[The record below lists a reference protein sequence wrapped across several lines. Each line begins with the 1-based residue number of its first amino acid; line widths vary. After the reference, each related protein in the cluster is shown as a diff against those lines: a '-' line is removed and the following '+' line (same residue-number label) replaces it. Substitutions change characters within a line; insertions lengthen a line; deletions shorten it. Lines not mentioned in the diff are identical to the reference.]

1 MTHGQASR
9 GCQSPD
15 SSNVTKRSRRS
26 GGKNPG
32 INIPGSPR
40 MFASRNKRSVLCF
53 RSDAVKLAAQVADS
67 VNRAFEGVAY
77 NGGLMYP
84 TLIVGRETIT
94 GPVVVDLDSVV
105 IPSQNRPVLDD
116 HDDTTDGLI
125 GRTNSLT
132 IDQYQLNVKGV
143 IYTKKT
149 RAQKILSAN
158 DGGHSWQLSV
168 GMDNFTIQRVPAN
181 QTVMVNQQT
190 FKGPLTVLRGAYFT
204 DLSFVAVGGDDST
217 WAKIAAKRSR
227 HSVARSSR
235 VRASKTSK
243 EGLFNMSFEDWMKL
257 NHPEV
262 DLSTL
267 SAGDKESYRQTYL
280 GTINDDDDDE
290 EEEDTV
296 DELTEAETQTA
307 LAAARRKK
315 ARLAAGRIPVR
326 GGDGAS
332 LDRIVERAT
341 QSALAA
347 TRLEAARVAH
357 IQAMSNGDEAGAAA
371 AIANRTPAK
380 DYELA
385 RLRAGRSTASGA
397 SSKPADDEAQVME
410 AALLINGNFDLTRLG
425 KYFSQ
430 DIMNRANAGRYRGF
444 SLVECGDRLIR
455 EAGLGF
461 DGNRKQTSHMQAVRS
476 ASDKLRAGGFTS
488 MTLSSILENA
498 ADKVLIDAYQAVETM
513 WQNFCAVRSLNDF
526 KIHSQYALDPLSV
539 FQPVGSDGDFA
550 QLQFG
555 DRKYSLQAGSYGV
568 RFKIDFQTW
577 RNDDL
582 GSINNR
588 IGTIG
593 TLGASTIEQIAFAL
607 LMSGVNNTAMFH
619 ANNNNYDATSAS
631 ILGIA
636 GLTFAE
642 TLWGNQVRQN
652 GTPLGVSPQMLMVGT
667 ALKTLSGQLFT
678 SQKLNEVFTTAQ
690 TRTGPVGSDNPF
702 VGRYK
707 PVVAPQLNNTALKQ
721 NDGKTAFAH
730 QDAGLWML
738 MARQGNNA
746 PFHVGFL
753 DGQQSPKI
761 EVINNQSEMIGFE
774 LAAGMHFGVG
784 FGDPKLA
791 MAFNPNAA

>member
-1 MTHGQASR
+1 MTDRRHKNSR
-9 GCQSPD
+9 RAEVRQPSD
-15 SSNVTKRSRRS
+15 SSARQTKTVR
-26 GGKNPG
+26 GLTH
-32 INIPGSPR
+32 PGSPKL
-40 MFASRNKRSVLCF
+40 FASRKSRGVVCF
-53 RSDAVKLAAQVADS
+53 RSDSVKLAAQMAGDA
-67 VNRAFEGVAY
+67 NRAFEGVAY

-94 GPVVVDLDSVV
+94 GPVVVDLDTVV
-105 IPSQNRPVLDD
+105 IPSQQRPVLDD
-116 HDDTTDGLI
+116 HDDSTDGLI
-125 GRTNSLT
+125 GRTTSLT

-143 IYTKKT
+143 IYTKKF

-168 GMDNFTIQRVPAN
+168 GMDNFTIQRVPAD

-227 HSVARSSR
+227 HSKARSA
-235 VRASKTSK
+235 RASNNPK
-243 EGLFNMSFEDWMKL
+243 EGFSNMCFEDWMKA
-257 NHPEV
+257 NHPDV
-262 DLSTL
+262 DVPTL
-267 SAGDKESYRQTYL
+267 SADDKESYRQKYL
-280 GTINDDDDDE
+280 GSIDNDDDINDDEDE
-290 EEEDTV
+290 SDN
-296 DELTEAETQTA
+296 LTDNEKKKAMAAYARRQV
-307 LAAARRKK
+307 LAAARQPI
-315 ARLAAGRIPVR
+315 GS
-326 GGDGAS
+326 DGAS
-332 LDRIVERAT
+332 LDRIVQRAT
-341 QSALAA
+341 EEAIKA

-357 IQAMSNGDEAGAAA
+357 IQAMANGDEAGAAA
-371 AIANRTPAK
+371 AIANGTPAK

-397 SSKPADDEAQVME
+397 SSKPAEDEAQVME
-410 AALLINGNFDLTRLG
+410 AALLINSNFDLTRLG
-425 KYFSQ
+425 KYFSEQ
-430 DIMNRANAGRYRGF
+430 IMNRATAARYRGF

-461 DGNRKQTSHMQAVRS
+461 DGNRRQTGHMQAVRS

-498 ADKVLIDAYQAVETM
+498 ADKVLIDAYQAVETN
-513 WQNFCAVRSLNDF
+513 WQNFCAIRSLNDF

-539 FQPVGSDGDFA
+539 FQPVGSDGDFS

-588 IGTIG
+588 IGVIG
-593 TLGASTIEQIAFAL
+593 QLGASTIEQIAFAL
-607 LMSGVNNTAMFH
+607 LMSGINNTAMFH
-619 ANNNNYDATSAS
+619 SSNNNYDSTSAS
-631 ILGIA
+631 TLGIA
-636 GLTFAE
+636 GLTLGE
-642 TLWGNQVRQN
+642 TMWANQTRQN
-652 GTPLGVSPQMLMVGT
+652 GTPLGVSPQMLMTGT
-667 ALKTLSGQLFT
+667 ALKTLGGQLFT

-690 TRTGPVGSDNPF
+690 TRTGPAPSDNPF

-707 PVVAPQLNNTALKQ
+707 PVVAPQLNNALLKQ
-721 NDGKTAFAH
+721 NDGKTAFPH
-730 QDAGLWML
+730 QDNGLWML

-753 DGQQSPKI
+753 DGMQSPKI

-784 FGDPKLA
+784 YGDPKLA
-791 MAFNPNAA
+791 MAFNPNNA

>member
-1 MTHGQASR
+1 MK
-9 GCQSPD
+9 
-15 SSNVTKRSRRS
+15 TKRSGGFQPPI
-26 GGKNPG
+26 GGKMP
-32 INIPGSPR
+32 PLR
-40 MFASRNKRSVLCF
+40 AARQSRGVVCF
-53 RSDAVKLAAQVADS
+53 RSPDVKLAAQVANS

-84 TLIVGRETIT
+84 TLVVGRETIT

-105 IPSQNRPVLDD
+105 IPSQQRPVLDD
-116 HDDTTDGLI
+116 HDDSTDGLI
-125 GRTNSLT
+125 GRTTSLS

-158 DGGHSWQLSV
+158 DGGHDWQLSV

-181 QTVMVNQQT
+181 QTVAVNQQT

-204 DLSFVAVGGDDST
+204 DLSFVAIGGDDST

-227 HSVARSSR
+227 QSKARSA
-235 VRASKTSK
+235 RASNNSK
-243 EGLFNMSFEDWMKL
+243 EGFFNMSFEDWMKA
-257 NHPEV
+257 NHPDV
-262 DLSTL
+262 DLATL
-267 SAGDKESYRQTYL
+267 SAGDKESYRQQYL
-280 GTINDDDDDE
+280 GTIPDDDE
-290 EEEDTV
+290 EEDEDE
-296 DELTEAETQTA
+296 DEDLTEAEQQAA

-315 ARLAAGRIPVR
+315 ARLAAGRVPVR

-341 QSALAA
+341 QAA
-347 TRLEAARVAH
+347 INSTRLEAARIAH
-357 IQAMSNGDEAGAAA
+357 IQAMANGDEEGAAA
-371 AIANRTPAK
+371 AIANGMPAK

-397 SSKPADDEAQVME
+397 SSKPAEDEAQVME
-410 AALLINGNFDLTRLG
+410 AALLINSNFDLTRLG

-430 DIMNRANAGRYRGF
+430 EIMNRANAGRYRGF
-444 SLVECGDRLIR
+444 SLVECGDALIR
-455 EAGLGF
+455 TAGIGF
-461 DGNRKQTSHMQAVRS
+461 NGNRKQTAHMQAVRS
-476 ASDKLRAGGFTS
+476 ASSKLEAGGFTS

-607 LMSGVNNTAMFH
+607 LMTGINNTAMFH
-619 ANNNNYDATSAS
+619 ASNNNYDATSAS
-631 ILGIA
+631 TLGIA

-690 TRTGPVGSDNPF
+690 TRTGPAPSDNPF

-707 PVVAPQLNNTALKQ
+707 PVVAPQLNNSALKQ
-721 NDGKTAFAH
+721 NDGKTAFPH
-730 QDAGLWML
+730 QDVGLWML